1 MRVGHLFHA
10 ILSVS
15 TQKTM
20 KGFYSPEE
28 QGTWDPTKEIVVNM
42 DGGVGGS
49 WKELTEEEE
58 AASLEI
64 TVDELRQRKSNP
76 VPLKKLPHQR
86 LHGH

>member
-1 MRVGHLFHA
+1 MTFNCTTNYNNHCLT
-10 ILSVS
+10 IMS
-15 TQKTM
+15 
-20 KGFYSPEE
+20 
-28 QGTWDPTKEIVVNM
+28 EIVVNM

-86 LHGH
+86 LHGL

>member
-1 MRVGHLFHA
+1 MTFNCTINYNNHCLT
-10 ILSVS
+10 IMS
-15 TQKTM
+15 
-20 KGFYSPEE
+20 
-28 QGTWDPTKEIVVNM
+28 EIIVNM

>member
-1 MRVGHLFHA
+1 MSEL
-10 ILSVS
+10 
-15 TQKTM
+15 
-20 KGFYSPEE
+20 
-28 QGTWDPTKEIVVNM
+28 VVNM

-64 TVDELRQRKSNP
+64 TVDELRLQKQKD

>member
-1 MRVGHLFHA
+1 M
-10 ILSVS
+10 S
-15 TQKTM
+15 
-20 KGFYSPEE
+20 
-28 QGTWDPTKEIVVNM
+28 EIVVNM

-64 TVDELRQRKSNP
+64 TVDELRLQKQKN
-76 VPLKKLPHQR
+76 VPMHKLPHQR

>member
-1 MRVGHLFHA
+1 
-10 ILSVS
+10 
-15 TQKTM
+15 M

-28 QGTWDPTKEIVVNM
+28 QGTWDPTKE
-42 DGGVGGS
+42 
-49 WKELTEEEE
+49 LTEEQE

>member
-1 MRVGHLFHA
+1 MTFNCTINYNNHCLT
-10 ILSVS
+10 IMS
-15 TQKTM
+15 
-20 KGFYSPEE
+20 
-28 QGTWDPTKEIVVNM
+28 EIVVNM

-64 TVDELRQRKSNP
+64 TVDELRLQKQKH

>member
-1 MRVGHLFHA
+1 M
-10 ILSVS
+10 S
-15 TQKTM
+15 
-20 KGFYSPEE
+20 
-28 QGTWDPTKEIVVNM
+28 EIVVNM

-86 LHGH
+86 LHGHWLTL

>member
-1 MRVGHLFHA
+1 MTFNCTINYNNHYLT
-10 ILSVS
+10 IMS
-15 TQKTM
+15 
-20 KGFYSPEE
+20 
-28 QGTWDPTKEIVVNM
+28 EIVVNM
-42 DGGVGGS
+42 AGGVGGS

-64 TVDELRQRKSNP
+64 TVDELRLQKQKD